1 MAILSTI
8 VLKNAA
14 SANVTFSRQAVSGE
28 LATLSS
34 GNVAFSLKEKL
45 VIQSSFPKP
54 NRTSMKV
61 AAKLTYPKIVTN
73 ASGVQEVSDEAIGKI
88 ELVRPANFTDT
99 EWAEVEAR
107 VKALAVDPT
116 LWAATK
122 GDVPA

>member
-14 SANVTFSRQAVSGE
+14 AANVTFSRQAVAGE

-61 AAKLTYPKIVTN
+61 TAKLTYPKIVTN

-99 EWAEVEAR
+99 EWSEVEAR
-107 VKALAVDPT
+107 MKALMTEAT
-116 LWAATK
+116 LWNATK